1 MKFYLNNL
9 INIDVTWTQDESIKR
24 DSEGWYVEE
33 KQTFEW
39 YKRLDRAFEVLSGD
53 FSNVNFIQYLEDE
66 FYINEWE
73 DYIYYGEL
81 LEGVI
86 GKGDEEWLLAYL
98 EATDES
104 LFGAAQDYEN
114 ESCYVGYD
122 RYALQEFEDSDLN
135 AIETEY
141 GYIVIK

>member
-1 MKFYLNNL
+1 MNFYLNSL
-9 INIDVTWTQDESIKR
+9 TNIDPTWTQDESIKR

-33 KQTFEW
+33 EQTFEW
-39 YKRLDRAFEVLSGD
+39 YRKLDRAFEVLGGN

-86 GKGDEEWLLAYL
+86 EKGDEEWLLAYL

-104 LFGAAQDYEN
+104 LFGAVQDN
-114 ESCYVGYD
+114 
-122 RYALQEFEDSDLN
+122 
-135 AIETEY
+135 
-141 GYIVIK
+141 